1 MYDGGHIRGRA
12 WHTRS
17 RGKSGKT
24 ALMETSKRV
33 NINSLVDESRMG
45 AWQWGIFVLCS
56 LCLIM
61 DGFDLQAI
69 GYVAPALVRD
79 WKIPA
84 ASLGPVFSAALVGVL
99 LGSLLFSMLAD
110 KIGRRPVLIGV
121 TLYFAA
127 LTFVTARSNSID
139 ELLAI
144 RFLAGIGLGGIMPN
158 AMALVGEYSPARL
171 RVTVM
176 MIVSNGFTAGAAIGG
191 FVAAGLIPLY
201 GWRGVFYF
209 GAAVPLLIAALMF
222 FVLPE
227 SLQFMTLRGASPRS
241 IALAVRKINPEAPA
255 GDDVQY
261 EVHEEKKDG
270 VPILHLFHD
279 GRALGTL
286 LLWIINFM
294 NLLNLY
300 FLSNWLPTVVRD
312 MGYSNSNAVLAGAMV
327 QVGGTVGAFAL
338 GWFVHKLGFVPVL
351 TSCFLLGTLSIA
363 AIGQPSLGIVLLFIV
378 VFVAGWCVPGA
389 QAAINALAA
398 TYYPTDLRA
407 TGIGSGLGIGR
418 IGAIVGPLV
427 AGELLRRNWASRE
440 LFYAA
445 AIPALVSAITMFSM
459 RWILK
464 PAREVP
470 VASPVA
476 AQ

>member
-1 MYDGGHIRGRA
+1 MSHGLPPELPQTEIA
-12 WHTRS
+12 
-17 RGKSGKT
+17 T
-24 ALMETSKRV
+24 ANI
-33 NINSLVDESRMG
+33 NINSLIDNHKLG
-45 AWQWGIFVLCS
+45 AYQWGIFILCS
-56 LCLIM
+56 LSLIM

-79 WKIPA
+79 WKIPS

-110 KIGRRPVLIGV
+110 KIGRRPVLIAAS
-121 TLYFAA
+121 LYFSA
-127 LTFVTARSNSID
+127 LTFFTARTNSIN
-139 ELLAI
+139 ELMAV
-144 RFLAGIGLGGIMPN
+144 RFLAGLGLGGILPN
-158 AMALVGEYSPARL
+158 AVALVGEYSPDRL

-191 FVAAGLIPLY
+191 FVAAALIPAY
-201 GWRGVFYF
+201 GWRSVFYF
-209 GAAVPLLIAALMF
+209 GASVPLGIAALMF

-227 SLQFMTLRGASPRS
+227 SLQFMALRGGNSRK
-241 IALAVRKINPEAPA
+241 IALALRKIDPNAPS
-255 GDDVQY
+255 GEGIVYVVNDR
-261 EVHEEKKDG
+261 KKKG
-270 VPILHLFHD
+270 VPIVHLFRE
-279 GRALGTL
+279 GRALGTTV
-286 LLWIINFM
+286 LWVINFM

-300 FLSNWLPTVVRD
+300 FLSNWLPTVVRGL
-312 MGYSNSNAVLAGAMV
+312 GYSNSGAIRAGAMV

-351 TSCFLLGTLSIA
+351 TSCFLLGALSIA

-398 TYYPTDLRA
+398 VYYPTDLRA

-418 IGAIVGPLV
+418 IGAIVGPLL
-427 AGELLRRNWASRE
+427 AGELLRRNWAARE

-445 AIPALVSAITMFSM
+445 AIPALISAVAILPM
-459 RWILK
+459 RRVFKAPL
-464 PAREVP
+464 
-470 VASPVA
+470 SPLA
-476 AQ
+476 PQAESLLHRPI

>member
-1 MYDGGHIRGRA
+1 
-12 WHTRS
+12 
-17 RGKSGKT
+17 
-24 ALMETSKRV
+24 METTARV
-33 NINSLVDESRMG
+33 NINSLIDNSRLG
-45 AWQWGIFVLCS
+45 AYQWGIFILCA

-79 WKIPA
+79 WKIPS

-99 LGSLLFSMLAD
+99 VGSLLFSMLAD
-110 KIGRRPVLIGV
+110 KIGRRPVLIAV
-121 TLYFAA
+121 SVYFSA
-127 LTFVTARSNSID
+127 LTFFTARTNSVN
-139 ELLAI
+139 ELIAA

-158 AMALVGEYSPARL
+158 ALALVGEYSPARL

-176 MIVSNGFTAGAAIGG
+176 MVVSNGFTAGAAIGG
-191 FVAAGLIPLY
+191 FVAAALIPAY

-209 GAAVPLLIAALMF
+209 GAAVPLAIAALMF

-227 SLQFMTLRGASPRS
+227 SLQFMALRGSSPRK
-241 IALAVRKINPEAPA
+241 IALALRNIDPGAPSGEGVA
-255 GDDVQY
+255 YV
-261 EVHEEKKDG
+261 VNEEKKRG
-270 VPILHLFHD
+270 VPITHLFEE
-279 GRALGTL
+279 GRALGTV
-286 LLWIINFM
+286 LLWVINFM

-312 MGYSNSNAVLAGAMV
+312 LGYSNSNAVLAGAMV
-327 QVGGTVGAFAL
+327 QVGGTIGAFAL
-338 GWFVHKLGFVPVL
+338 GWFVYELGFVPVL
-351 TSCFLLGTLSIA
+351 TSCFLLGALSIA

-389 QAAINALAA
+389 QAGINALAA
-398 TYYPTDLRA
+398 VYYPTDLRA

-427 AGELLRRNWASRE
+427 AGELLRRKWASRE

-445 AIPALVSAITMFSM
+445 AIPALISAIAMFSM
-459 RWILK
+459 RRVLK
-464 PAREVP
+464 TPLSPLAPQAERLLHGPIRETE
-470 VASPVA
+470 
-476 AQ
+476 

>member
-1 MYDGGHIRGRA
+1 MGNN
-12 WHTRS
+12 
-17 RGKSGKT
+17 
-24 ALMETSKRV
+24 ERV
-33 NINSLVDESRMG
+33 NVNALIDSSRLG
-45 AWQWGIFVLCS
+45 AYQWGIFILCS
-56 LCLIM
+56 MCLIM

-79 WKIPA
+79 WKIPS

-99 LGSLLFSMLAD
+99 LGSLIFSMMAD

-121 TLYFAA
+121 SLYFSA
-127 LTFVTARSNSID
+127 LTFFTARANSID
-139 ELLAI
+139 QLLAI

-209 GAAVPLLIAALMF
+209 GAVVPLLIAVLMF

-227 SLQFMTLRGASPRS
+227 SLQFMTLRGVSPRK
-241 IALAVRKINPEAPA
+241 IALALRKIDPLAPA
-255 GDDVQY
+255 GDNVQY
-261 EVHEEKKDG
+261 LVNEERKQG
-270 VPILHLFHD
+270 VPIVHLFHE
-279 GRALGTL
+279 GRALGTV

-312 MGYSNSNAVLAGAMV
+312 LGYSNSNAVLAGAMV

-363 AIGQPSLGIVLLFIV
+363 AIGQPSLGIALIFVV
-378 VFVAGWCVPGA
+378 VFIAGWCVPGA

-427 AGELLRRNWASRE
+427 AGELLRRHWASRE

-445 AIPALVSAITMFSM
+445 AIPALISAITMFSM
-459 RWILK
+459 RWVLK
-464 PAREVP
+464 PEKELP
-470 VASPVA
+470 VESAVA
-476 AQ
+476 AH